1 MVAWAP
7 EVDLSGF
14 TAATRVVAWL
24 SVSAAAA
31 VVTSFGLSP
40 SVWAQSAVGS
50 ALPGVPGVGASGSL
64 TGSAFGSAS
73 GSEPA
78 GVAPAAPLGGG
89 FAPSPATGGLLSRSA
104 GASAGSVA
112 PPSASAFVPSA
123 GSGAP
128 SGIVA
133 EQRAARELPSD
144 FQLFVETATGQMLP
158 VYGMGLF
165 GTGRFEPVQAA
176 QVPDGYVVGPG
187 DELVLQL
194 YGAVDYADRV
204 VVDREGRI
212 LLPRIGPVKVAGLRF
227 SQLEPALTKAIGEVY
242 RNFKLSVSMGR
253 LRSIEVYVLGQARSP
268 GRKVVG
274 SLSTLINALFE
285 TGGPSVR
292 GSLRGIELR
301 RAGRVVSRID
311 LYEFIA
317 RGESRGDQALE
328 PGDIIY
334 IPPVGAQVAI
344 LGSVNEPA
352 IYELPANG
360 GSLQS
365 VLALSGGLPT
375 LAAPQKAQLER
386 VDAQR
391 QPARY
396 VQDIALDSGGLN
408 TPLTGGDIVT
418 VFQISPQFANAV
430 TLQGH
435 VASPMRYAYKDGM
448 RISDLV
454 INNNFLVPVSY
465 WLRVNTG
472 ANIAGLDK
480 PEVNLEYAT
489 VQRLDPVRLR
499 TETIPFNLAKALLG
513 DKTEN
518 LQLKPGDLI
527 RVYGASETTPDAFD
541 SVMLQASFVEGN
553 AGIRRFT
560 WREGHRIT
568 DVIPDMRW
576 LQEEVTRWVRT
587 TGVAVT
593 TQALEQGVAG
603 TLNTQGLQQSAGA
616 RVLREQQQAL
626 QTIQG
631 QPSPQQLEQLRQ
643 AAAAGTTNAAG
654 APQGLPAGAAS
665 TLMPGQSPPGALRTL
680 GAAGSAAGSVSAANV
695 SRLSA
700 AALQELNLNYADIRR
715 LDPQTLQVQLIP
727 FNLGKALA
735 GDAAH
740 NLNLRPGDRISL
752 YTKQEVA
759 VPIAKRT
766 RLVKVSGEVRVPGT
780 YQVSSGE
787 TLDHIIRRA
796 GGFTEQAYVYGTSF
810 TRESTR
816 IEQQRNLAQLLRT
829 LEADLTSQATF
840 AAQNTTQAD
849 AQQVQALLAL
859 QRQTLD
865 RLRTVEVSGRI
876 ALDLDEKAS
885 QPSLPSLE
893 LEDGDT
899 ITVPTQTDFIGVFG
913 AVDIAS
919 AMIYRPKHRVRDYLE
934 RAGLRPFADLENVVL
949 LKADGT
955 VRTARTVQGRA
966 SSFFAWGGQT
976 GLLEQEV
983 MPGDSVLVPEKL
995 DRRSGYT
1002 QFMIAAKDWTQLIY
1016 QFGLGAAAFRVLQQ

>member
-1 MVAWAP
+1 V
-7 EVDLSGF
+7 E
-14 TAATRVVAWL
+14 
-24 SVSAAAA
+24 
-31 VVTSFGLSP
+31 
-40 SVWAQSAVGS
+40 QS
-50 ALPGVPGVGASGSL
+50 
-64 TGSAFGSAS
+64 
-73 GSEPA
+73 
-78 GVAPAAPLGGG
+78 
-89 FAPSPATGGLLSRSA
+89 
-104 GASAGSVA
+104 
-112 PPSASAFVPSA
+112 
-123 GSGAP
+123 
-128 SGIVA
+128 
-133 EQRAARELPSD
+133 
-144 FQLFVETATGQMLP
+144 TGQLLP
-158 VYGMGLF
+158 VYGIGLF
-165 GTGRFEPVQAA
+165 GAGRFEPVQAA
-176 QVPDGYVVGPG
+176 QVPDGYIVGPG

-194 YGAVDYADRV
+194 YGSVDFADRV
-204 VVDREGRI
+204 VVDRDGRI

-301 RAGRVVSRID
+301 RAGRIITRID

-317 RGESRGDQALE
+317 RGESKGDMPLE
-328 PGDIIY
+328 PGDILY
-334 IPPVGAQVAI
+334 IPPAGPQVAM

-352 IYELPANG
+352 IYELPQGG

-396 VQDIALDSGGLN
+396 VQDIALDGAGLN
-408 TPLTGGDIVT
+408 TALQGGDIVT

-435 VASPMRYAYKDGM
+435 VASPMRYAYREGM

-454 INNNFLVPVSY
+454 VNNNFLVPVSY

-472 ANIAGLDK
+472 ANIPGLDK

-489 VQRLDPVRLR
+489 VQRLDPIRLR

-518 LQLKPGDLI
+518 LSLKPGDLI
-527 RVYGASETTPDAFD
+527 RVYGAAEPTPDSFD
-541 SVMLQASFVEGN
+541 SVTLQAGFIEG

-560 WREGHRIT
+560 WREGNRIT
-568 DVIPDMRW
+568 DVIPDVRW
-576 LQEEVTRWVRT
+576 LQEEVTRWVRSG
-587 TGVAVT
+587 GVAAT
-593 TQALEQGVAG
+593 TQELQQGVAG
-603 TLNTQGLQQSAGA
+603 SVNPQGLQQSAGA
-616 RVLREQQQAL
+616 RALRER
-626 QTIQG
+626 
-631 QPSPQQLEQLRQ
+631 QQLDLLRQQ
-643 AAAAGTTNAAG
+643 AAAGNANAAAALAALPSI
-654 APQGLPAGAAS
+654 APGGGMTTPASSAMAS
-665 TLMPGQSPPGALRTL
+665 S
-680 GAAGSAAGSVSAANV
+680 SGSVAALNLPK
-695 SRLSA
+695 LSA
-700 AALQELNLNYADIRR
+700 AALQELNLDYADIRR
-715 LDPQTLQVQLIP
+715 LDPQTLQVKLIP

-735 GDAAH
+735 GDVAS
-740 NLNLRPGDRISL
+740 NLELKPGDRISL

-759 VPIAKRT
+759 VPIARRT

-780 YQVSSGE
+780 YQVNAGE
-787 TLDHIIRRA
+787 TLQDIIRRA

-816 IEQQRNLAQLLRT
+816 LEQQKNLAQLIRT
-829 LEADLTSQATF
+829 LESDLTTQASF

-849 AQQVQALLAL
+849 AQQVQALLAF
-859 QRQTLD
+859 QRQTLE

-876 ALDLDEKAS
+876 ALDLNEKAK
-885 QPSLPSLE
+885 QPSLPALE
-893 LEDGDT
+893 LEDGDS
-899 ITVPTQTDFIGVFG
+899 ISVPTQTDFIGVFG

-919 AMIYRPKHRVRDYLE
+919 AMIYRPSQRVRDYLE
-934 RAGLRPFADLENVVL
+934 RAGLRPFADVENVVL

-955 VRTARTVQGRA
+955 VRTARTVQARG
-966 SSFFAWGGQT
+966 SSFFSWGGQT
-976 GLLEQEV
+976 NLLEQEV
-983 MPGDSVLVPEKL
+983 MPGDAVLVPEKL
-995 DRRSGYT
+995 DRRTGYT

-1016 QFGLGAAAFRVLQQ
+1016 QFGLGAAAFKVLQQ